1 LGKPLR
7 DVKEN
12 VFMIPARN
20 RLDHI
25 LPRSYL
31 EGFTNPSSQ
40 GQLSVFDRR
49 GRCWFEASP
58 TTAGAEKG
66 FYDYSPG
73 STPDITADAAFS
85 ALESR
90 FPVVRKELIASSFA
104 AWGTHREFLLEYAQ
118 MLRARSRL
126 FRAQAMGYARQSIIG
141 VVEEV
146 VEEENPTGPG
156 TIRTGLK
163 VKPYA
168 PQDEARH
175 EQRLR
180 NITIT
185 QMCMEI
191 AKGAG
196 LFSGLHWCLRVTEG
210 SNHPVITA
218 DEPVIA
224 LGSAPEAPVLRED
237 VLMHPD
243 TWLVFPVCR
252 EACLI
257 GNIGNSFKI
266 EPETAPFQPSG
277 LAWLQGRYFNADS
290 GFVYSPSRIA
300 LQEF

>member
-1 LGKPLR
+1 
-7 DVKEN
+7 
-12 VFMIPARN
+12 MIPVRN

-31 EGFTNPSSQ
+31 EGFTNRQ

-49 GRCWFEASP
+49 RRCWFESEVSP
-58 TTAGAEKG
+58 SKVGAEKG

-73 STPDITADAAFS
+73 STPDKTAEAAFC
-85 ALESR
+85 ALESK
-90 FPVVRKELIASSFA
+90 FPNVRKDLIAGSFA
-104 AWGTHREFLLEYAQ
+104 AWGTHRDILLEYAQ

-126 FRAQAMGYARQSIIG
+126 FRAQAMGYARQSILG

-146 VEEENPTGPG
+146 VEEENPIEAG
-156 TIRTGLK
+156 TIRTSLK

-168 PQDEARH
+168 PQDEAQH

-196 LFSGLHWCLRVTEG
+196 QFSRLHWWLRVTEG
-210 SNHPVITA
+210 SSSHPVITA
-218 DEPVIA
+218 DEPVITY
-224 LGSAPEAPVLRED
+224 GSAPEAPVLRED
-237 VLMHPD
+237 VLLHSD
-243 TWLVFPVCR
+243 TWTIFPVCR

-257 GNIGNSFKI
+257 GNIGNSFKS
-266 EPETAPFQPSG
+266 EPETGVFHPSE
-277 LAWLQGRYFNADS
+277 LAWLQGHYFKTDS

-300 LQEF
+300 LQDF

>member
-1 LGKPLR
+1 MILKAAKPAT
-7 DVKEN
+7 
-12 VFMIPARN
+12 PARN

-49 GRCWFEASP
+49 GRCWFDASP
-58 TTAGAEKG
+58 AKVGAERG

-73 STPDITADAAFS
+73 STPDRTADAAFS

-90 FPVVRKELIASSFA
+90 FPVVRRELIASSFS
-104 AWGTHREFLLEYAQ
+104 AWGMHREFLLEYAQ

-126 FRAQAMGYARQSIIG
+126 FRAQATGYARQSIIG

-146 VEEENPTGPG
+146 VEEENPAEAT

-163 VKPYA
+163 VGPYA
-168 PQDEARH
+168 PQDKAQH

-185 QMCMEI
+185 QMSMEI

-196 LFSGLHWCLRVTEG
+196 LFSELHWCLRVTED
-210 SNHPVITA
+210 SSRPVITA
-218 DEPVIA
+218 DAPVIA
-224 LGSAPEAPVLRED
+224 LGSVLESPALKDD
-237 VLMHPD
+237 VLLHPD
-243 TWLVFPVCR
+243 TWVVFPVCR

-257 GNIGNSFKI
+257 GNIGTLFKI
-266 EPETAPFQPSG
+266 EPETGPFQPSG
-277 LAWLQGRYFNADS
+277 LARLQQHYFKDDY
-290 GFVYSPSRIA
+290 GFVYSPSPIA
-300 LQEF
+300 WEEF